1 MEQVRINSGSTPSDV
16 TMDFDH
22 QTSAN
27 VDTRA
32 NLMEIAEVKQIN
44 MMANGEN
51 KNNGDGM
58 LAGENASENGKN
70 VPSGNMCND
79 NERSPLYSANNASN
93 SSEQLDML
101 DVDSSPLILA
111 GSGEA
116 VSGESVQEITEIET
130 VTNGNEV
137 EKQETRADML
147 HNGEDES
154 QATKDQ
160 QSELASGEDSSSL
173 HVTSEHDLVAS
184 SEPAAT
190 TTTAENGDDATDIAG
205 PSTSMA
211 PGADTAAVA
220 RKVKVTTK
228 KAKKDKEEEELRAA
242 HMFSEFSLRV
252 RKTAA
257 PAEPPKFSTKL
268 ETTKTSSAST
278 KKGSSSKMHSGEPST
293 SSATAGTSTPAETPV
308 VTSVS
313 PTKRRD
319 RRPNPIP
326 RMRSSAKPKAAKTSG
341 ALARKITANTRK
353 PDVPSSSSST
363 TVSFTPAEK
372 NVSATKRRERRAA
385 PNPSRHPAPIPPRN
399 VAPPRANNTRRAP
412 LQIPPLPQFNDKKAF
427 IAAISKF
434 RKQGNKEFMRT
445 FVAGE
450 HLFENKDVGVKYWND
465 GHNYE
470 QKIGE
475 FNCVHLFKT
484 KDGLE
489 FEYPEKLKLANVR
502 SFIPG
507 ATKLKIID
515 SYSQQSAD
523 MEMNDLVAAFKTDRP
538 NRTAAFNLL
547 SFEARNT
554 KLQNKIAVPK
564 FVRNSSIVDKL
575 TKQLEEKKKEVLD
588 TMRNTKERR
597 EKLKDIG
604 NKIWSMP
611 QYQKFVLLSM
621 QDSFTDIHIDFSA
634 TSVYYHV
641 VEGRKIFYVAR
652 PTPENLKVYKKYE
665 TDVNV
670 PKEWI
675 GKKLFSEFQRVE
687 IKKGETAMIPS
698 GYLHFVYTPE
708 DSLVIGGNFLME
720 KYLQWQFELTAIEEE
735 SLRLKRIDLNQLY
748 LGFYNVMW
756 AYAEELLAKIEAGNP
771 SAETIRL
778 SDTVKGLLNPER
790 IPVDPREAKDWYS
803 EEQKKTIAEKMERA
817 LAQPPQPNVPTV
829 QATVP
834 AQPAASNKRRA
845 PTSSSRKPP
854 AKRRH

>member
-1 MEQVRINSGSTPSDV
+1 MET
-16 TMDFDH
+16 
-22 QTSAN
+22 
-27 VDTRA
+27 
-32 NLMEIAEVKQIN
+32 AEVKQIN
-44 MMANGEN
+44 MVANGEN
-51 KNNGDGM
+51 IRNGDRIS
-58 LAGENASENGKN
+58 AGENASEDGKN
-70 VPSGNMCND
+70 VPSGERASD
-79 NERSPLYSANNASN
+79 VNERSPLYSANNASN

-101 DVDSSPLILA
+101 FVDSSPVPLILA

-116 VSGESVQEITEIET
+116 FSSESVPEATEIET
-130 VTNGNEV
+130 VTNGNGV
-137 EKQETRADML
+137 EKQETRADL
-147 HNGEDES
+147 LQNGGEES
-154 QATKDQ
+154 QATKGQ

-173 HVTSEHDLVAS
+173 HVTSEHELVAS

-190 TTTAENGDDATDIAG
+190 TSSAEDGDDTTDIAG

-211 PGADTAAVA
+211 PAADTAAVA
-220 RKVKVTTK
+220 KKVKVTTK
-228 KAKKDKEEEELRAA
+228 KAKKDQKEEELRAEY
-242 HMFSEFSLRV
+242 MFSEFSLRV

-257 PAEPPKFSTKL
+257 PAEPPKSSTKL
-268 ETTKTSSAST
+268 ETTKTSSASS
-278 KKGSSSKMHSGEPST
+278 KKGSSSKMHSGEPIT
-293 SSATAGTSTPAETPV
+293 SSATAGTSTQAEAPI

-319 RRPNPIP
+319 RCPNPIP
-326 RMRSSAKPKAAKTSG
+326 RTRSSAKPKATKTSG
-341 ALARKITANTRK
+341 APAKKASASSINAE
-353 PDVPSSSSST
+353 VPSTSST
-363 TVSFTPAEK
+363 APDSSTPVEK
-372 NVSATKRRERRAA
+372 SVPATKRRERRAA
-385 PNPSRHPAPIPPRN
+385 PIPSRRPAPIPPRN
-399 VAPPRANNTRRAP
+399 VAPPRANKTRRAP
-412 LQIPPLPQFNDKKAF
+412 PQIPPLPQFNEYVFISFQFQSNFCFRKKEF
-427 IAAISKF
+427 ITAISKF
-434 RKQGNKEFMRT
+434 RKQGTKEFMRT

-465 GHNYE
+465 GHNFE

-523 MEMNDLVAAFKTDRP
+523 MEMNDLVAAFKTDKP

-597 EKLKDIG
+597 EKLKEIG

-652 PTPENLKVYKKYE
+652 PTPENLEVYKKYE

-720 KYLQWQFELTAIEEE
+720 KYLKWQFELTAIEEE

-756 AYAEELLAKIEAGNP
+756 AYAEELLAKIEAGNAT
-771 SAETIRL
+771 AETIRL
-778 SDTVKGLLNPER
+778 SDTMKELLNPER
-790 IPVDPREAKDWYS
+790 RPVDPREAKDWYT
-803 EEQKKTIAEKMERA
+803 EEQKKAIVEKMERA

-829 QATVP
+829 QTTVP
-834 AQPAASNKRRA
+834 AQPVS
-845 PTSSSRKPP
+845 
-854 AKRRH
+854 